1 LFFSVRFPVI
11 ISSLSKN
18 VVLAG
23 ARDHKK
29 KQEHTMQILT
39 VPSAKT
45 CATRTHNAEIVL
57 LQSRINSR
65 ASPARIYDHRD
76 RERLQINFKLG
87 SPLITTK
94 IQNWETLTTT
104 RPKSTRGISEKLNY
118 ISPAGRFQEC
128 PHCRQRR
135 SNAPFRSHAAILPSC
150 SIGTLEWPQAPVSV
164 KVEATE
170 LR

>member
-1 LFFSVRFPVI
+1 
-11 ISSLSKN
+11 
-18 VVLAG
+18 
-23 ARDHKK
+23 
-29 KQEHTMQILT
+29 MQILT

-135 SNAPFRSHAAILPSC
+135 SNAPQSNTN
-150 SIGTLEWPQAPVSV
+150 SISLQRDASEKTRVGLFKWTNAEYVMFHY
-164 KVEATE
+164 EI
-170 LR
+170 

>member
-1 LFFSVRFPVI
+1 
-11 ISSLSKN
+11 
-18 VVLAG
+18 
-23 ARDHKK
+23 
-29 KQEHTMQILT
+29 MQILT

-76 RERLQINFKLG
+76 RERLQIDFKLG

-135 SNAPFRSHAAILPSC
+135 SNAPQSNTI
-150 SIGTLEWPQAPVSV
+150 SISLQRDASEKTRVGLFKWTNAEYVMFHY
-164 KVEATE
+164 EI
-170 LR
+170 